1 MANLSVSLLIR
12 YKDSNGK
19 WRRSPAARGKNGRVR
34 PGFAQ
39 LKEEQVAVSP
49 YMYDL
54 RVHEGRVSKYV
65 PVGAVAADADAERVR
80 RGKVMGA
87 RSLAEEAGIKLE
99 ESGEERE
106 ALRVA
111 ATRYIKD
118 AEARG
123 ATEAAMQARLVL
135 DEFQLVCRRSYV
147 DEIQREDILHF
158 HEALR
163 ARRCAPRTVA
173 NKHKRLRSFLL
184 FVKVDREIIPP
195 VPRYDVELPTIYTKQ
210 QVSAALH
217 AADAYMRIAISL
229 ALKCGL
235 RDQEV
240 AHLEWRDIDWHD
252 AVLRVRSKAAYGF
265 RVKDS
270 EERDIPIPDDL
281 LKELDA
287 WRGQNAD
294 AALVLGGKGD
304 KPNRHLLR
312 DLKRMAKKAGL
323 NCGVCDGCASPIKEC
338 REWTLHKFRRTY
350 CTTLL
355 RSRIDL
361 RTVQSFMGHADMTST
376 MRYLRPASSK
386 EVREKMNAVDFG

>member
-12 YKDSNGK
+12 YKDSSGK
-19 WRRSPAARGKNGRVR
+19 WRRSQAARGKNGRVR
-34 PGFAQ
+34 PGYAQ
-39 LKEEQVAVSP
+39 VGEQQVAVSSFT
-49 YMYDL
+49 YDL

-65 PVGAVAADADAERVR
+65 SVGAVAADADAARVKR
-80 RGKVMGA
+80 EKVMGA
-87 RSLAEEAGIKLE
+87 RSFAEDAGLKIEAAE
-99 ESGEERE
+99 TRE
-106 ALRVA
+106 AIRSA
-111 ATRYIKD
+111 ASRYVKD

-135 DEFQLVCRRSYV
+135 NEFQAACRRTYV
-147 DEIQREDILHF
+147 DEITREDILRF
-158 HEALR
+158 HEVLR
-163 ARRCAPRTVA
+163 NRRCAPRTVA
-173 NKHKRLRSFLL
+173 NKHNRLKSFLL
-184 FVKVDREIIPP
+184 FVKIDREIIPP
-195 VPRYDVELPTIYTKQ
+195 VPRYDVELPTIYSKQ
-210 QVSAALH
+210 QVSAALL
-217 AADAYMRIAISL
+217 AADPYMRIVIGL

-235 RDQEV
+235 RDQEI
-240 AHLEWRDIDWHD
+240 AHLEWKDIDWHD
-252 AVLRVRSKAAYGF
+252 AVLRVRSKVAYGF

-287 WRGQNAD
+287 WRGQNAE
-294 AALVLGGKGD
+294 AALIVGGKGD
-304 KPNRHLLR
+304 KPNRHMLR
-312 DLKRMAKKAGL
+312 DLKHMAKKAGL
-323 NCGVCDGCASPIKEC
+323 NCGVCDGCASPLQEC

-361 RTVQSFMGHADMTST
+361 RTVQSFMGHADMSST